1 MKTIKAI
8 ILTYIK
14 MALTGLLGVVS
25 VYLLLTH
32 NMEETGISFWQ
43 VIGFS
48 MLNFFFC
55 FLFCLIFLLP
65 LSFLESQRIKEQA
78 VEELFKRY
86 LPLITILPFAIF
98 VWLIVAILPNVNES
112 ERNECYFS
120 INCAILPLCLGPL
133 GVWTFL
139 KKLKA

>member
-1 MKTIKAI
+1 MKTVKAI
-8 ILTYIK
+8 VLTYFK
-14 MALTGLLGVVS
+14 MALTGLLGVFT
-25 VYLLLTH
+25 VYLLLP
-32 NMEETGISFWQ
+32 NNNDEMGVSVFQ
-43 VIGFS
+43 VLGLS
-48 MLNFFFC
+48 MTNFLFC

-65 LSFLESQRIKEQA
+65 LSFLEAQRIKEQA

-98 VWLIVAILPNVNES
+98 VCLVVCILPDVSKREW
-112 ERNECYFS
+112 NECYFS
-120 INCAILPLCLGPL
+120 ISCAILPVCLGPM